1 MQPVIVHLAKI
12 VLMPD
17 SKSREL
23 YMNDVMNW
31 LVQMQSHNRRVTT
44 KRGIPTHTLVSLWE
58 VLVDSIHNQATLLRT
73 SGFKGV
79 KIDQNRLVMVPGL
92 HALKDE
98 FVAFMNTKEVLR
110 LTDEPVK
117 KFRTQ
122 ILDLL

>member
-1 MQPVIVHLAKI
+1 MTQLRAWTRLKEQGMPFSPTTAIGVINNLMQPVIVHLAKI

-79 KIDQNRLVMVPGL
+79 KID
-92 HALKDE
+92 
-98 FVAFMNTKEVLR
+98 
-110 LTDEPVK
+110 
-117 KFRTQ
+117 
-122 ILDLL
+122 